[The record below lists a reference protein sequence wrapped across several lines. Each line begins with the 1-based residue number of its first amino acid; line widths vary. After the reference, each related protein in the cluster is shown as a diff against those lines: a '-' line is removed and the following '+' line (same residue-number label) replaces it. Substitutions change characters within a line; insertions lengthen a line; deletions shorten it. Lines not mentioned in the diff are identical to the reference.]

1 MNNNEYFGQ
10 PQYPQQNRGQ
20 RGYAQPQ
27 QGYPQQQGYPEQTYP
42 QQRYGQQ
49 QGYPQQGYQQPMMNP
64 GIMPPGAYQQRPPQ
78 FEGQGYAQP
87 AYAQGQ
93 QGRPNKL
100 PGGQRIVETP
110 YGDDTDAATRDY
122 CNQIDA
128 DGRLEEL
135 NNALDLING
144 TNHNDVEANI
154 NAMNQKMQSV
164 KQSNAGINDR
174 QNLTAVL
181 NSMEQLAQ
189 IVSDPAAWFPQGS
202 QDQVP
207 KFQPLLTKLAAGLRN
222 YIGKL
227 NTLT

>member
-10 PQYPQQNRGQ
+10 PQQPQYTQPQYAPPPQQP
-20 RGYAQPQ
+20 Y
-27 QGYPQQQGYPEQTYP
+27 YP
-42 QQRYGQQ
+42 Q

-64 GIMPPGAYQQRPPQ
+64 GIMPPGAYQQHAQ
-78 FEGQGYAQP
+78 FEGQGYGQG
-87 AYAQGQ
+87 YGQ
-93 QGRPNKL
+93 QGRPAKL

-110 YGDDTDAATRDY
+110 YGNNTDDATRDY

-128 DGRLEEL
+128 DARLEEL

-144 TNHNDVEANI
+144 TNHNDIEDNI

-164 KQSNAGINDR
+164 KTSNAGINDR

-189 IVSDPAAWFPQGS
+189 IVSDPAAWFPRGS
-202 QDQVP
+202 QEQVP
-207 KFQPLLTKLAAGLRN
+207 KFKPILAKLAAGLRN
-222 YIGKL
+222 HIEKL
-227 NTLT
+227 NALA

>member
-10 PQYPQQNRGQ
+10 PQQPQQPQ
-20 RGYAQPQ
+20 YAQP
-27 QGYPQQQGYPEQTYP
+27 QGYPQQPQYYP
-42 QQRYGQQ
+42 Q

-144 TNHNDVEANI
+144 TEHADVEGNLY
-154 NAMNQKMQSV
+154 AMGQKMDSV
-164 KQSNAGINDR
+164 RQNAKSGMNDR
-174 QNLTAVL
+174 QKLTAVL

-202 QDQVP
+202 QDQVQ

>member
-10 PQYPQQNRGQ
+10 PQQPQYTQPQYAPPPQQP
-20 RGYAQPQ
+20 Y
-27 QGYPQQQGYPEQTYP
+27 YPP
-42 QQRYGQQ
+42 

-64 GIMPPGAYQQRPPQ
+64 GIMPPGAYQQHAQ
-78 FEGQGYAQP
+78 FEGQGYGQG
-87 AYAQGQ
+87 YGQ
-93 QGRPNKL
+93 QGRPAKL

-110 YGDDTDAATRDY
+110 YGNNTDDATRDY

-128 DGRLEEL
+128 DARLEEL

-144 TNHNDVEANI
+144 TNHNDIEDNI

-164 KQSNAGINDR
+164 KTSNAGINDR

-189 IVSDPAAWFPQGS
+189 IVSDPAAWFPRGS
-202 QDQVP
+202 QEQVP
-207 KFQPLLTKLAAGLRN
+207 KFKPILAKLAAGLRN
-222 YIGKL
+222 YIEKL
-227 NTLT
+227 NALA

>member
-10 PQYPQQNRGQ
+10 QQQPQYTQPQYAPPPQQP
-20 RGYAQPQ
+20 Y
-27 QGYPQQQGYPEQTYP
+27 YP
-42 QQRYGQQ
+42 Q

-64 GIMPPGAYQQRPPQ
+64 GIMPPGAYQQHAQ
-78 FEGQGYAQP
+78 FEGQGYGQG
-87 AYAQGQ
+87 YGQ
-93 QGRPNKL
+93 QGQPAKL

-110 YGDDTDAATRDY
+110 YGNNTDDATRDY

-128 DGRLEEL
+128 DARLEEL

-144 TNHNDVEANI
+144 TNHNDIEDNI

-164 KQSNAGINDR
+164 KTSNAGINDR

-189 IVSDPAAWFPQGS
+189 IVSDPAAWFPRGS
-202 QDQVP
+202 QEQVP
-207 KFQPLLTKLAAGLRN
+207 KFKPILAKLAAGLRN
-222 YIGKL
+222 YIEKL
-227 NTLT
+227 NALA

>member
-10 PQYPQQNRGQ
+10 PQQPQYTQPQYAPPPQQP
-20 RGYAQPQ
+20 Y
-27 QGYPQQQGYPEQTYP
+27 YP
-42 QQRYGQQ
+42 Q

-64 GIMPPGAYQQRPPQ
+64 GIMPPGAYQQQAQ
-78 FEGQGYAQP
+78 FEGQGYGQG
-87 AYAQGQ
+87 YGQ
-93 QGRPNKL
+93 QGRPAKL

-110 YGDDTDAATRDY
+110 YGNNTDDATRDY

-128 DGRLEEL
+128 DARLEEL

-144 TNHNDVEANI
+144 TNHNYIEDNI

-164 KQSNAGINDR
+164 KTSNAGINDR

-189 IVSDPAAWFPQGS
+189 IVSDPAAWFPRGS
-202 QDQVP
+202 QEQVP
-207 KFQPLLTKLAAGLRN
+207 KFKPILAKLAAGLRN
-222 YIGKL
+222 YIEKL
-227 NTLT
+227 NALA

>member
-1 MNNNEYFGQ
+1 MSNNEYFGQ
-10 PQYPQQNRGQ
+10 PQQPQ
-20 RGYAQPQ
+20 YAQPQ
-27 QGYPQQQGYPEQTYP
+27 YAPPSQQPY
-42 QQRYGQQ
+42 
-49 QGYPQQGYQQPMMNP
+49 YPQQGYQPPM
-64 GIMPPGAYQQRPPQ
+64 MPPGSTPQFAYQQPAQ
-78 FEGQGYAQP
+78 FEGQGY
-87 AYAQGQ
+87 GQ
-93 QGRPNKL
+93 QGRPAKL

-110 YGDDTDAATRDY
+110 YGNNTDAATRDY

-144 TNHNDVEANI
+144 TNHNDVEDNI

-189 IVSDPAAWFPQGS
+189 IVSDPAAWFPRGS
-202 QDQVP
+202 QGQVP
-207 KFQPLLTKLAAGLRN
+207 KFKPILSKLAAGLRN
-222 YIGKL
+222 YIEKL
-227 NTLT
+227 NALA

>member
-10 PQYPQQNRGQ
+10 PQQPQQPQ
-20 RGYAQPQ
+20 YAQPQ
-27 QGYPQQQGYPEQTYP
+27 YAPPPPQQPYYP
-42 QQRYGQQ
+42 Q

-64 GIMPPGAYQQRPPQ
+64 GIMPPGAYQQQAQ
-78 FEGQGYAQP
+78 FEAQYGQQGY
-87 AYAQGQ
+87 GQ
-93 QGRPNKL
+93 QGRPTKL
-100 PGGQRIVETP
+100 PGGQRIVENP
-110 YGDDTDAATRDY
+110 YGNDTDAATRDY

-144 TNHNDVEANI
+144 TNHNDVEDNI

-164 KQSNAGINDR
+164 RKSNSGINDR

-189 IVSDPAAWFPQGS
+189 IVSDPAAWFPRGS
-202 QDQVP
+202 QDQVS
-207 KFQPLLTKLAAGLRN
+207 KFKPLLSKLAAGLRN
-222 YIGKL
+222 YIEKL
-227 NTLT
+227 NTLS

>member
-10 PQYPQQNRGQ
+10 PQQPQYTQPQYAPPPQQP
-20 RGYAQPQ
+20 Y
-27 QGYPQQQGYPEQTYP
+27 YPL
-42 QQRYGQQ
+42 

-64 GIMPPGAYQQRPPQ
+64 GIMPPGAYQQHAQ
-78 FEGQGYAQP
+78 FEGQGYGQG
-87 AYAQGQ
+87 YGQ
-93 QGRPNKL
+93 QGRPAKL

-110 YGDDTDAATRDY
+110 YGNNTDDATRDY

-128 DGRLEEL
+128 DARLEEL

-144 TNHNDVEANI
+144 TNHNDIEDNI

-164 KQSNAGINDR
+164 KTSNAGINDR

-189 IVSDPAAWFPQGS
+189 IVSDPAAWFPRGS
-202 QDQVP
+202 QEQVP
-207 KFQPLLTKLAAGLRN
+207 KFKPILAKLAAGLRN
-222 YIGKL
+222 YIEKL
-227 NTLT
+227 NALA

>member
-10 PQYPQQNRGQ
+10 PQQPQQPQ
-20 RGYAQPQ
+20 YAPQ
-27 QGYPQQQGYPEQTYP
+27 QGYPQQPYYP
-42 QQRYGQQ
+42 Q

-64 GIMPPGAYQQRPPQ
+64 GIMPPGAYQQPQ
-78 FEGQGYAQP
+78 FEGQGY
-87 AYAQGQ
+87 GQ
-93 QGRPNKL
+93 QGRPTKL

-110 YGDDTDAATRDY
+110 YGNNTDAATRDY

-144 TNHNDVEANI
+144 TGENAGIEGNLH
-154 NAMNQKMQSV
+154 AMNQKMESV
-164 KQSNAGINDR
+164 MQNKSGINDR

-189 IVSDPAAWFPQGS
+189 IVSDPAAWFPPAS
-202 QDQVP
+202 QSQVP
-207 KFQPLLTKLAAGLRN
+207 KFKPSLSKLAAGLRN
-222 YIGKL
+222 YIEKL

>member
-10 PQYPQQNRGQ
+10 PQQPQYTQPQYAPPPQQP
-20 RGYAQPQ
+20 Y
-27 QGYPQQQGYPEQTYP
+27 YP
-42 QQRYGQQ
+42 Q

-64 GIMPPGAYQQRPPQ
+64 DIMPPGAYQQHAQ
-78 FEGQGYAQP
+78 FEGQGYGQG
-87 AYAQGQ
+87 YGQ
-93 QGRPNKL
+93 QGRPAKL

-110 YGDDTDAATRDY
+110 YGNNTDDATRDY

-128 DGRLEEL
+128 DARLEEL

-144 TNHNDVEANI
+144 TNHNDIEDNI

-164 KQSNAGINDR
+164 KTSNAGINDR

-189 IVSDPAAWFPQGS
+189 IVSDPAAWFPRGS
-202 QDQVP
+202 QEQVP
-207 KFQPLLTKLAAGLRN
+207 KFKPILAKLAAGLRN
-222 YIGKL
+222 YIEKL
-227 NTLT
+227 NALA

>member
-10 PQYPQQNRGQ
+10 PQQPQYTQPQYAPPPQQP
-20 RGYAQPQ
+20 Y
-27 QGYPQQQGYPEQTYP
+27 YP
-42 QQRYGQQ
+42 Q

-64 GIMPPGAYQQRPPQ
+64 GIMPPGAYQQHAQ
-78 FEGQGYAQP
+78 FEGQGY
-87 AYAQGQ
+87 GQ
-93 QGRPNKL
+93 QGRPAKL

-110 YGDDTDAATRDY
+110 YGNNTDDATRDY

-128 DGRLEEL
+128 DARLEEL

-144 TNHNDVEANI
+144 TNHNDIEDNI

-164 KQSNAGINDR
+164 KTSNAGINDR

-189 IVSDPAAWFPQGS
+189 IVSDPAAWFPRGS
-202 QDQVP
+202 QEQVP
-207 KFQPLLTKLAAGLRN
+207 KFKPILAKLAAGLRN
-222 YIGKL
+222 YIEKL
-227 NTLT
+227 NALA

>member
-10 PQYPQQNRGQ
+10 PQQPQYTQPQYAPPPQQP
-20 RGYAQPQ
+20 Y
-27 QGYPQQQGYPEQTYP
+27 YP
-42 QQRYGQQ
+42 Q

-64 GIMPPGAYQQRPPQ
+64 GIMPPGAYQQHAQ
-78 FEGQGYAQP
+78 FEGQGYGQG
-87 AYAQGQ
+87 YGQ
-93 QGRPNKL
+93 QGRPAKL

-110 YGDDTDAATRDY
+110 YGNNTDDATRDY

-128 DGRLEEL
+128 DARLEEL

-144 TNHNDVEANI
+144 TNHNDIEDNI

-164 KQSNAGINDR
+164 KTNNAGINDR

-189 IVSDPAAWFPQGS
+189 IVSDPASWFPRGS
-202 QDQVP
+202 QEQVP
-207 KFQPLLTKLAAGLRN
+207 KFKPILAKLAAGLRN
-222 YIGKL
+222 YIEKL
-227 NTLT
+227 NALA

>member
-10 PQYPQQNRGQ
+10 PQQPQYTQPQYAPPPQQP
-20 RGYAQPQ
+20 Y
-27 QGYPQQQGYPEQTYP
+27 YP
-42 QQRYGQQ
+42 Q

-64 GIMPPGAYQQRPPQ
+64 GIMSPGAYQQHAQ
-78 FEGQGYAQP
+78 FEGQGYGQG
-87 AYAQGQ
+87 YGQ
-93 QGRPNKL
+93 QGRPAKL

-110 YGDDTDAATRDY
+110 YGNNTDDATRDY

-128 DGRLEEL
+128 DARLEEL

-144 TNHNDVEANI
+144 TNHNDIEDNI

-164 KQSNAGINDR
+164 KTSNAGINDR

-189 IVSDPAAWFPQGS
+189 IVSDPAAWFPRGS
-202 QDQVP
+202 QEQVP
-207 KFQPLLTKLAAGLRN
+207 KFKPILAKLAAGLRN
-222 YIGKL
+222 YIEKL
-227 NTLT
+227 NALA

>member
-10 PQYPQQNRGQ
+10 PQQPQQPQ
-20 RGYAQPQ
+20 YAPQ
-27 QGYPQQQGYPEQTYP
+27 QGYPQQQQPYYPP
-42 QQRYGQQ
+42 

-64 GIMPPGAYQQRPPQ
+64 GIMPPGAYQQPQ

-87 AYAQGQ
+87 GYGQ
-93 QGRPNKL
+93 QGRPTKL

-110 YGDDTDAATRDY
+110 YGNNTDAATRDY

-144 TNHNDVEANI
+144 TGENAGVEGNL
-154 NAMNQKMQSV
+154 NAMNQKMASV
-164 KQSNAGINDR
+164 MQNKAGINDR

-189 IVSDPAAWFPQGS
+189 IVSDPAAWFPSGS

-207 KFQPLLTKLAAGLRN
+207 KFKPLLSKLAAGLRN
-222 YIGKL
+222 YIEKL

>member
-10 PQYPQQNRGQ
+10 PQQPQYTQQQYAPPPQQP
-20 RGYAQPQ
+20 Y
-27 QGYPQQQGYPEQTYP
+27 YP
-42 QQRYGQQ
+42 Q

-64 GIMPPGAYQQRPPQ
+64 GIMPPGAYQQQAQ
-78 FEGQGYAQP
+78 FEGQGYGQG
-87 AYAQGQ
+87 YGQ
-93 QGRPNKL
+93 QGRPAKL

-110 YGDDTDAATRDY
+110 YGNNTDDATRDY

-128 DGRLEEL
+128 DARLEEL

-144 TNHNDVEANI
+144 TNHNDIEDNI

-164 KQSNAGINDR
+164 KTSNAGINDR

-189 IVSDPAAWFPQGS
+189 IVSDPAAWFPRGS
-202 QDQVP
+202 QEQVP
-207 KFQPLLTKLAAGLRN
+207 KFKPILAKLAAGLRN
-222 YIGKL
+222 YIEKL
-227 NTLT
+227 NALA

>member
-10 PQYPQQNRGQ
+10 PQQPQYTQPQYAPPPQQP
-20 RGYAQPQ
+20 Y
-27 QGYPQQQGYPEQTYP
+27 YP
-42 QQRYGQQ
+42 Q

-64 GIMPPGAYQQRPPQ
+64 GIMPPGAYQQHAQ
-78 FEGQGYAQP
+78 FEGQGYGQG
-87 AYAQGQ
+87 YGQ
-93 QGRPNKL
+93 QGRPAKL

-110 YGDDTDAATRDY
+110 YGNNTDDATRDY

-128 DGRLEEL
+128 YSRLEEL

-144 TNHNDVEANI
+144 TNHNDIEDNI

-164 KQSNAGINDR
+164 KTSNAGINDR

-189 IVSDPAAWFPQGS
+189 IVSDPAAWFPRGS
-202 QDQVP
+202 QEQVP
-207 KFQPLLTKLAAGLRN
+207 KFKPILAKLAAGLRN
-222 YIGKL
+222 YIEKL
-227 NTLT
+227 NALA

>member
-10 PQYPQQNRGQ
+10 PQQTQQPQ
-20 RGYAQPQ
+20 YAPQ
-27 QGYPQQQGYPEQTYP
+27 QGYPP
-42 QQRYGQQ
+42 QQPYYPQ

-64 GIMPPGAYQQRPPQ
+64 GIMPPGAYQQHAQ
-78 FEGQGYAQP
+78 FEGQGYGQG
-87 AYAQGQ
+87 YGQ
-93 QGRPNKL
+93 QGRPAKL

-110 YGDDTDAATRDY
+110 YGNNTDDATRDY

-128 DGRLEEL
+128 DARLEEL

-144 TNHNDVEANI
+144 TNHNDIEDNI

-164 KQSNAGINDR
+164 KTNNAGINDR

-189 IVSDPAAWFPQGS
+189 IVSDPAAWFPRGS
-202 QDQVP
+202 QEQVP
-207 KFQPLLTKLAAGLRN
+207 KFKPILAKLAAGLRN
-222 YIGKL
+222 YIEKL
-227 NTLT
+227 NALA

>member
-10 PQYPQQNRGQ
+10 PQ
-20 RGYAQPQ
+20 QPQ
-27 QGYPQQQGYPEQTYP
+27 YTQQQYQQQGMYP
-42 QQRYGQQ
+42 Q

-64 GIMPPGAYQQRPPQ
+64 GIMPPGAYQQHAQ
-78 FEGQGYAQP
+78 FEGQGYGQG
-87 AYAQGQ
+87 YGQ
-93 QGRPNKL
+93 QGRPAKL

-110 YGDDTDAATRDY
+110 YGNNTDDATRDY

-128 DGRLEEL
+128 DARLEEL

-144 TNHNDVEANI
+144 TNHNDIEDNI

-164 KQSNAGINDR
+164 KTSNAGINDR

-189 IVSDPAAWFPQGS
+189 IVSDPAAWFPRGS
-202 QDQVP
+202 QEQVP
-207 KFQPLLTKLAAGLRN
+207 KFKPILAKLAAGLRN
-222 YIGKL
+222 YIEKL
-227 NTLT
+227 NALA

>member
-10 PQYPQQNRGQ
+10 PQQPQYTQPQYAPPPQQP
-20 RGYAQPQ
+20 YYPQ
-27 QGYPQQQGYPEQTYP
+27 QGYP
-42 QQRYGQQ
+42 Q

-64 GIMPPGAYQQRPPQ
+64 GIMPPGAYQQHAQ
-78 FEGQGYAQP
+78 FEGQGYGQG
-87 AYAQGQ
+87 YGQ
-93 QGRPNKL
+93 QGRPAKL

-110 YGDDTDAATRDY
+110 YGNNTDDATRDY

-128 DGRLEEL
+128 DARLEEL

-144 TNHNDVEANI
+144 TNHNDIEDNI

-164 KQSNAGINDR
+164 KTSNAGINDR

-189 IVSDPAAWFPQGS
+189 IVSDPAAWFPRGS
-202 QDQVP
+202 QEQVP
-207 KFQPLLTKLAAGLRN
+207 KFKPILAKLAAGLRN
-222 YIGKL
+222 YIEKL
-227 NTLT
+227 NALA

>member
-10 PQYPQQNRGQ
+10 PQQPQYTQPQYAPPPQQP
-20 RGYAQPQ
+20 Y
-27 QGYPQQQGYPEQTYP
+27 YP
-42 QQRYGQQ
+42 Q

-64 GIMPPGAYQQRPPQ
+64 GIMPPGAYQKHAQI
-78 FEGQGYAQP
+78 EGKGYGQGY
-87 AYAQGQ
+87 GQ
-93 QGRPNKL
+93 QGRPAKL

-110 YGDDTDAATRDY
+110 YGNNTDDATRDY

-128 DGRLEEL
+128 DARLEEL

-144 TNHNDVEANI
+144 TNHNDIEDNI

-164 KQSNAGINDR
+164 KTSNAGINDR

-189 IVSDPAAWFPQGS
+189 IVSDPAAWFPRGS
-202 QDQVP
+202 QEQVP
-207 KFQPLLTKLAAGLRN
+207 KFKPILAKLAAGLRN
-222 YIGKL
+222 YIEKL
-227 NTLT
+227 NALA

>member
-10 PQYPQQNRGQ
+10 PQQPQ
-20 RGYAQPQ
+20 YAQPAQ
-27 QGYPQQQGYPEQTYP
+27 PAQPQYAPPPQQPYYP
-42 QQRYGQQ
+42 Q

-64 GIMPPGAYQQRPPQ
+64 GIMPPGAYQQQPQ
-78 FEGQGYAQP
+78 FEGQGYGQG
-87 AYAQGQ
+87 YGQ
-93 QGRPNKL
+93 QGRPTKL

-110 YGDDTDAATRDY
+110 YGNNTDAATRDY

-144 TNHNDVEANI
+144 TNHNDVEDNI

-189 IVSDPAAWFPQGS
+189 IVSDPAAWFPRGS

-207 KFQPLLTKLAAGLRN
+207 KFKPLLSKLAAGLRN
-222 YIGKL
+222 YIEKL
-227 NTLT
+227 NTLS

>member
-10 PQYPQQNRGQ
+10 PQQPQ
-20 RGYAQPQ
+20 YAQPAQ
-27 QGYPQQQGYPEQTYP
+27 PQYAPPPQQPYYP
-42 QQRYGQQ
+42 Q

-64 GIMPPGAYQQRPPQ
+64 GIMPPGAYQQQPQ
-78 FEGQGYAQP
+78 FEGQGYGQG
-87 AYAQGQ
+87 YGQ
-93 QGRPNKL
+93 QGRPTKL

-110 YGDDTDAATRDY
+110 YGNNTDAATRDY

-144 TNHNDVEANI
+144 TNHNDVEDNI

-189 IVSDPAAWFPQGS
+189 IVSDPAAWFPRGS

-207 KFQPLLTKLAAGLRN
+207 KFKPLLSKLAAGLRN
-222 YIGKL
+222 YIEKL
-227 NTLT
+227 NMLS

>member
-10 PQYPQQNRGQ
+10 PQQPQ
-20 RGYAQPQ
+20 YAQPAQ
-27 QGYPQQQGYPEQTYP
+27 PQYAPPPQQPYYP
-42 QQRYGQQ
+42 Q

-64 GIMPPGAYQQRPPQ
+64 GIMPPGAYQQQAQ
-78 FEGQGYAQP
+78 FEGQGYGQG
-87 AYAQGQ
+87 YGQ
-93 QGRPNKL
+93 QGRPTKL
-100 PGGQRIVETP
+100 PGGQRIVENP
-110 YGDDTDAATRDY
+110 YGNDTDAATRDY

-144 TNHNDVEANI
+144 TNHNDVEDNI

-164 KQSNAGINDR
+164 KQPNSGINDR

-189 IVSDPAAWFPQGS
+189 IVSDPAAWFPRGS

-207 KFQPLLTKLAAGLRN
+207 KFKPLLSKLAAGLRN
-222 YIGKL
+222 YIEKL
-227 NTLT
+227 NTLS

>member
-10 PQYPQQNRGQ
+10 PQQPQYTQPQYAPPPQQP
-20 RGYAQPQ
+20 Y
-27 QGYPQQQGYPEQTYP
+27 YT
-42 QQRYGQQ
+42 Q

-64 GIMPPGAYQQRPPQ
+64 GIMPPGAYQQHAQ
-78 FEGQGYAQP
+78 FEGQGYGQG
-87 AYAQGQ
+87 YGQ
-93 QGRPNKL
+93 QGRPAKL

-110 YGDDTDAATRDY
+110 YGNNTDDATRDY

-128 DGRLEEL
+128 DARLEEL

-144 TNHNDVEANI
+144 TNHNDIEDNI

-164 KQSNAGINDR
+164 KTSNAGINDR

-189 IVSDPAAWFPQGS
+189 IVSDPAAWFPRGS
-202 QDQVP
+202 QEQVP
-207 KFQPLLTKLAAGLRN
+207 KFKPILAKLAAGLRN
-222 YIGKL
+222 YIEKL
-227 NTLT
+227 NALA

>member
-10 PQYPQQNRGQ
+10 PQQPQYTQPQYAPPPQQP
-20 RGYAQPQ
+20 Y
-27 QGYPQQQGYPEQTYP
+27 YP
-42 QQRYGQQ
+42 Q

-64 GIMPPGAYQQRPPQ
+64 GIMPPGAYQQQTQ
-78 FEGQGYAQP
+78 FEGQGYGQG
-87 AYAQGQ
+87 YGQ
-93 QGRPNKL
+93 QGRPAKL

-110 YGDDTDAATRDY
+110 YGNNTDDATRDY

-128 DGRLEEL
+128 DARLEEL

-144 TNHNDVEANI
+144 TNHNDIEDNI

-164 KQSNAGINDR
+164 KTSNAGINDR

-189 IVSDPAAWFPQGS
+189 IVSDPAAWFPRGS
-202 QDQVP
+202 QEQVP
-207 KFQPLLTKLAAGLRN
+207 KFKPILAKLAAGLRN
-222 YIGKL
+222 YIEKL
-227 NTLT
+227 NALA

>member
-10 PQYPQQNRGQ
+10 PQQPQQPQ
-20 RGYAQPQ
+20 YAPQ
-27 QGYPQQQGYPEQTYP
+27 QGYPQQQPYYP
-42 QQRYGQQ
+42 QQGYPQ

-64 GIMPPGAYQQRPPQ
+64 GIMPPGAYQQPQ
-78 FEGQGYAQP
+78 FEGQGY
-87 AYAQGQ
+87 GQ
-93 QGRPNKL
+93 QGRPTKL

-110 YGDDTDAATRDY
+110 YGNNTDAATRDY

-144 TNHNDVEANI
+144 TAETAGVEGNL
-154 NAMNQKMQSV
+154 NAMNQKMASV
-164 KQSNAGINDR
+164 MQNKAGINDR

-189 IVSDPAAWFPQGS
+189 IVSDPAAWFPPAS
-202 QDQVP
+202 QSQVP
-207 KFQPLLTKLAAGLRN
+207 KFKPSLAKLAAGLRN
-222 YIGKL
+222 YIEKL
-227 NTLT
+227 NTLS

>member
-10 PQYPQQNRGQ
+10 PQQPQ
-20 RGYAQPQ
+20 YAQPAQ
-27 QGYPQQQGYPEQTYP
+27 PQYAPPPQQPYYP
-42 QQRYGQQ
+42 Q

-64 GIMPPGAYQQRPPQ
+64 GIMPPGAYQQQAQ
-78 FEGQGYAQP
+78 FEGQGYGQG
-87 AYAQGQ
+87 YGQ
-93 QGRPNKL
+93 QGRPTKL

-110 YGDDTDAATRDY
+110 YGNNTDAATRDY

-144 TNHNDVEANI
+144 TNHNDVEDNI

-181 NSMEQLAQ
+181 NLQQAFETTS
-189 IVSDPAAWFPQGS
+189 
-202 QDQVP
+202 
-207 KFQPLLTKLAAGLRN
+207 KN
-222 YIGKL
+222 
-227 NTLT
+227 

>member
-10 PQYPQQNRGQ
+10 PQQPQ
-20 RGYAQPQ
+20 YAQPAQ
-27 QGYPQQQGYPEQTYP
+27 PQYAPPPQQPYYP
-42 QQRYGQQ
+42 Q

-64 GIMPPGAYQQRPPQ
+64 GIMPPGAYQQQPQPQ
-78 FEGQGYAQP
+78 FEGQGYGQG
-87 AYAQGQ
+87 YGQ
-93 QGRPNKL
+93 QGRPTKL

-110 YGDDTDAATRDY
+110 YGNNTDAATRDY

-144 TNHNDVEANI
+144 TNHNDVEDNI

-189 IVSDPAAWFPQGS
+189 IVSDPAAWFPRGS

-207 KFQPLLTKLAAGLRN
+207 KFKPLLSKLAAGLRN
-222 YIGKL
+222 YIEKL
-227 NTLT
+227 NTLS